1 MDRKK
6 LQEAARAKQK
16 SKDRIENVKQFA
28 KDMGVDIVDLAK
40 PTEEDVFV
48 LGAMA
53 GGPVAG
59 GGAFALTRL
68 RRLLKKILKLKKQR
82 KAQKASEEM
91 KNVLSPEEQAMFDEM
106 LEEMRPTPRKP
117 TRTLADTNPL
127 PKMSKE
133 EEARRMA
140 DALEKVRK
148 AEAAEKAAEAA
159 EKGKPLI
166 SPEEEAFMREIFGG
180 KE

>member
-53 GGPVAG
+53 GGPQAAG
-59 GGAFALTRL
+59 TAFVLTRL
-68 RRLLKKILKLKKQR
+68 RKILKNILKVKKQR
-82 KAQKASEEM
+82 KAQKAAEEM
-91 KNVLSPEEQAMFDEM
+91 KNVLSPEEQAMFDDI
-106 LEEMRPTPRKP
+106 LEEMRPTPRGP
-117 TRTLADTNPL
+117 QRTLADTNPL
-127 PKMSKE
+127 PKMSKQ
-133 EEARRMA
+133 EEARRMEL
-140 DALEKVRK
+140 DRV
-148 AEAAEKAAEAA
+148 
-159 EKGKPLI
+159 
-166 SPEEEAFMREIFGG
+166 SNWN
-180 KE
+180 